1 MIPTSNLF
9 RLFISHPSLFT
20 VLSVFLFFVF
30 TFSPQLVL
38 LPLPV
43 LFTISFYVFIS
54 FGVIHFCF
62 FFFGFLKHQGGF
74 NIAIDH
80 WDVELSAFYFHLGVK
95 SLLYH
100 FKLGF
105 KISNKLWF
113 QEWTKQLEGSRHTWN
128 EVHWSCLMGDSYW
141 EVSHENLENFF
152 TSIYVMNLCFLLW
165 FPRMIFWVWKNRS
178 FRVKLMFINQIVQYI
193 SQK

>member
-20 VLSVFLFFVF
+20 VLSVFLFIVF
-30 TFSPQLVL
+30 TFSPQLCSSSSSRFVHNFFLCFYQFRCYSFL
-38 LPLPV
+38 L
-43 LFTISFYVFIS
+43 
-54 FGVIHFCF
+54 

-74 NIAIDH
+74 SIAIDH